1 MAQVHARTIWEEQ
14 HRTKS
19 IDVVLVAKMLILQRL
34 YNFAEE
40 GIESQ
45 VQDRL
50 PFMRFLRVQLED
62 WYLTPKRPGC
72 SGNDSKT

>member
-1 MAQVHARTIWEEQ
+1 MARVHAGKKWEEQ
-14 HRTKS
+14 HRAKP
-19 IDVVLVAKMLILQRL
+19 IDAVLVAKMLMLQHL

-45 VQDRL
+45 VRDRL
-50 PFMRFLRVQLED
+50 PFMHFLMVQLGD
-62 WYLTPKRPGC
+62 WYMTPKRLGC